1 MVNAPITVL
10 ILDVLFWAPNF
21 LMMAESLT
29 AWWAEWLVVVGHDP
43 DDQELIGLKFGRTY
57 GQLWA
62 LPSAVQLFLSSS
74 PLTFGCWVSESAI
87 HIMKCGR

>member
-43 DDQELIGLKFGRTY
+43 DDQGLIGLKFGRTY

-62 LPSAVQLFLSSS
+62 LLSAVQFVSIIFTIDIWVLS
-74 PLTFGCWVSESAI
+74 FR
-87 HIMKCGR
+87 KCHLYNEMW